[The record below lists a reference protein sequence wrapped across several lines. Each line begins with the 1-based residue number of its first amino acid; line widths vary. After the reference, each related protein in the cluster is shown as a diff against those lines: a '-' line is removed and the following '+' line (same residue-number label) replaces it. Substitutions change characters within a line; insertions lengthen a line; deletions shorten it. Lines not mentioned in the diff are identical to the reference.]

1 MGYVPALDATPRPRS
16 SRLLVG
22 ALWCGVVLLV
32 LIGVTAAL
40 GRSVFLSDLAT
51 RAEPFR
57 QQVLDALRR
66 DDPFALQRAEQ
77 LALFDR
83 RFAAYPATTLLHI
96 VPGAIFLILAPLQF
110 VSRIRD
116 RHIRFHRW
124 SGRLIVLAAWV
135 SGVAGLF
142 FGLLMPYGGRGEA
155 IAIALFGGL
164 LLTAVSVGLVSIR
177 RGQLARHREWMIR
190 AFAAAIAVSTV
201 RVVAAVLDLALTP
214 AGFGPQA
221 IFVLS
226 IWIGWVVTVG
236 AAELWIIYTRPPAPI
251 APSTLS
257 TDRPVPRAT
266 PVPSMRSPTRRAA
279 ARSRRGT

>member
-1 MGYVPALDATPRPRS
+1 MGYIPALAGTTRTPT
-16 SRLLVG
+16 SRVLVG
-22 ALWCGVVLLV
+22 TLWCGVVLLV

-40 GRSVFLSDLAT
+40 GRGVFPSDLAT

-57 QQVLDALRR
+57 QQLLDALHR
-66 DDPFALQRAEQ
+66 DDPLALLRAEQ
-77 LALFDR
+77 LALFDG
-83 RFAAYPATTLLHI
+83 RFAAHPAATLFHI

-110 VSRIRD
+110 VSRVRD

-142 FGLLMPYGGRGEA
+142 FGLLMPYGGLGEA

-164 LLTAVSVGLVSIR
+164 LLTAVTVGLVSIR
-177 RGQLARHREWMIR
+177 RGQVARHREWMIR

-214 AGFGPQA
+214 AGVGPQA

-236 AAELWIIYTRPPAPI
+236 AAELWIIYTRPRAPI

-257 TDRPVPRAT
+257 RDRPVPRAT
-266 PVPSMRSPTRRAA
+266 PVPSMQSPTRRAA
-279 ARSRRGT
+279 TRLRRGT